1 MLFLITLFPNF
12 AFNSPIHYIFRFQSF
27 IRLAIKD
34 PVDPCTKGRKAISV
48 SGAVK

>member
-12 AFNSPIHYIFRFQSF
+12 AFNSPIYYIFRFQSF
-27 IRLAIKD
+27 VRLAIKD
-34 PVDPCTKGRKAISV
+34 PVDPCTKGRKAINV